1 MTTLAR
7 IVTLAAA
14 LALAPLPA
22 VSQSPAAEEAAMLV
36 ADDVRLMAD
45 ESLVA
50 SGNVEVLFEGRR
62 LQASKI
68 TYDSENDRLLIEGP
82 ITVREPDGTV
92 TLADQADLDSE
103 MRNGILTGARV
114 VFDSQVQ
121 MAANALTRVEGRYSR
136 LTKATVTSCRICE
149 TGRPPIWQIRAGRI
163 VHDEQ
168 ERQLYFDNAQLRVFD
183 VPVAYLPR
191 LRLPDPTLERARGF
205 LTPVFQNSSL
215 LGFGLKIPYFIPIG
229 DHKDVT
235 LTPYIAESTRTLEF
249 RYRQAFRN
257 GDISVIGA
265 VSNDDI
271 HEDEWRGYLF
281 GSGRFDLARDFDLTF
296 DLKVASDDD
305 YLFDY
310 DYDSEKRLR
319 SEIAVE
325 RARRDEYIRGALTY
339 VHTQQSSETQ
349 SLIPSIIASS
359 EYERRFYPA
368 AIGGELRLG
377 AELHSHYRSSD
388 LSIDGTDFDSWAD
401 GRDVTRLTG
410 SADWRRNWT
419 LPGGVLAEF
428 QTGLVMDAFHVAQ
441 AGPLTD
447 TEAVQLSPSSSL
459 KLRWPLLKRTGSG
472 ASHLLEPVAQV
483 SWVGGSN
490 PAVPNDES
498 ARVEF
503 DEGNLF
509 SLSRFSAPDR
519 RERGVNAAYGLQWT
533 RFAPKGWETTLAVGQ
548 VYRDEIETEPTGLPS
563 FTESSGLQSNF
574 SDLLVAGQIKT
585 ANGLTFTGRGLFD
598 DAFDTTKAEARAS
611 WQTAVMDLGATY
623 VWLQSDPAEER
634 DETYSEWSFDGSYRF
649 ARHWRASADL
659 RYDVARDFRVES
671 GLGLTYTNECVL
683 VAVRASR
690 RYTNS
695 SNVSPTTNISFTI
708 GLRGFTMKTADK
720 SYVRTCKN

>member
-1 MTTLAR
+1 MRPLAR
-7 IVTLAAA
+7 ILTVAAA
-14 LALAPLPA
+14 LWLAPLSA
-22 VSQSPAAEEAAMLV
+22 IGQTTPAADAAMLV

-68 TYDSENDRLLIEGP
+68 TYDGENDRLLIDGP

-92 TLADQADLDSE
+92 TLADRADLDTE
-103 MRNGILTGARV
+103 MRNGILIGARV
-114 VFDSQVQ
+114 VFNSQVQ
-121 MAANALTRVEGRYSR
+121 MAANALTRAEGRYSR
-136 LTKATVTSCRICE
+136 LTKATITSCRICE
-149 TGRPPIWQIRAGRI
+149 TGRPPIWQIRAANI
-163 VHDEQ
+163 VHDE
-168 ERQLYFDNAQLRVFD
+168 EARQLYFDNAQLRVFD
-183 VPVAYLPR
+183 VPVAYMPR
-191 LRLPDPTLERARGF
+191 LRLPDPTLDRARGF
-205 LTPVFQNSSL
+205 LTPVFENSSL
-215 LGFGLKIPYFIPIG
+215 LGFGLKLPYFIPIG
-229 DHKDVT
+229 DDKDIT
-235 LTPYIAESTRTLEF
+235 LTPYLAESSRTLEF
-249 RYRQAFRN
+249 RYRQAFVN

-265 VSNDDI
+265 VSNDDTY
-271 HEDEWRGYLF
+271 EDEWRGYLF
-281 GSGRFDLARDFDLTF
+281 GTGRFDLSRDFDLAF

-310 DYDSEKRLR
+310 DYHSEKRLR

-325 RARRDEYIRGALTY
+325 RARRDDYIRGALTY
-339 VHTQQSSETQ
+339 VHTQQSGETQ

-368 AIGGELRLG
+368 ALGGEFRLG
-377 AELHSHYRSSD
+377 AELHSHFRSSD
-388 LSIDGTDFDSWAD
+388 LSTDGTDFDPWAD

-410 SADWRRNWT
+410 TADWLRNWT
-419 LPGGVLAEF
+419 LPGGVLAEVR
-428 QTGLVMDAFHVAQ
+428 TGLAFDAFNVSQGGTLAEET
-441 AGPLTD
+441 ASELT
-447 TEAVQLSPSSSL
+447 PSAAL
-459 KLRWPLLKRTGSG
+459 KLRWPLLKRTGTG
-472 ASHLLEPVAQV
+472 VSHLLEPVAQV
-483 SWVGGSN
+483 SWVGGDN

-498 ARVEF
+498 TRVEF

-533 RFAPKGWETTLAVGQ
+533 RFDPKGWEGSLAVGQ
-548 VYRDEIETEPTGLPS
+548 VYRDEIEREPTGLPS
-563 FTESSGLQSNF
+563 FTESSGLQSSF
-574 SDLLVAGQIKT
+574 SDVLIAGQIKT

-611 WQTAVMDLGATY
+611 WQTATFDLGATY

-671 GLGLTYTNECVL
+671 GLGLSYTNECV
-683 VAVRASR
+683 VMAVRASR

-720 SYVRTCKN
+720 SYVRTCQN